1 MMTLSQG
8 MTQPLTSKFKPPKEL
23 YKAVAIAALLTASAL
38 EGAGSALQ
46 QAVKDKTIK
55 PNQARKT
62 MANMLKM
69 GGKVQPLGKPSAST
83 SATSA
88 TSAPTPASL
97 GESEPNLDLPPGVR
111 GTTDFLLNT
120 ASKTGKVIGDGV
132 EMVSKKS
139 YEVASGL
146 LTDAIDTFLPTE
158 LLNTPYSEL
167 NPKLTRQ
174 LTKLGQTF
182 EHLAQDPQARVA
194 IANLARAV
202 TDVGI
207 DAIDAAKPQIDRLV
221 NRIWEVADKVGSKS
235 VKNAVNVGLAM
246 VVTALAEVPGVGG
259 LIVGG
264 LEAGTIFNNL
274 VETGSKAI
282 EGASQIANDSMATL
296 STVAAA
302 VGASDAKLIGPINQV
317 KQVYKSATN
326 PAAAMMAK
334 ANSAVSSKMTKLPS
348 MPSVPSVP
356 SVSSAAASIAQR
368 SPGQSAGALRKAK
381 KHAQRK
387 TSRIERRLHKTMKRF
402 FKH

>member
-69 GGKVQPLGKPSAST
+69 GGKVQPLGKTA
-83 SATSA
+83 ATTA
-88 TSAPTPASL
+88 TPASL
-97 GESEPNLDLPPGVR
+97 SGTEPNLDLPPGVR

-302 VGASDAKLIGPINQV
+302 VGASDDKLIGPINQV
-317 KQVYKSATN
+317 KQVYNSATN
-326 PAAAMMAK
+326 PTAAMMAK
-334 ANSAVSSKMTKLPS
+334 ANSAVSSKMAKLPS

-356 SVSSAAASIAQR
+356 SVPSGASSLAQR
-368 SPGQSAGALRKAK
+368 TPVQSAGALRKAK

-387 TSRIERRLHKTMKRF
+387 TNRIERRLHKTMKRF